1 MLSKQEFLNAQD
13 TSLSSLRG
21 SRYNL
26 ELQNI
31 SKRITANTAAKR
43 KGFKRIYS
51 NSRLLI
57 LFILLMFGVIYFY
70 QPPDELDNKSQTIQ
84 EQQLTPSSTSTTNI
98 ISTPY
103 VNFNTLGIGD
113 CVI

>member
-43 KGFKRIYS
+43 KGFKGFTVIQDF
-51 NSRLLI
+51 N
-57 LFILLMFGVIYFY
+57 FIYFINVWCNLFL
-70 QPPDELDNKSQTIQ
+70 P
-84 EQQLTPSSTSTTNI
+84 TT
-98 ISTPY
+98 
-103 VNFNTLGIGD
+103 
-113 CVI
+113 